1 MMVPLSFSQRRVWF
15 ASEASGTS
23 AVFNMVQ
30 AFRMSGALDPGALA
44 DALSDVAA
52 RHEILRT
59 VFPSVDGEPYQH
71 VLDTVAGRPPLTVR
85 SITEQELPTVL
96 DAIRSHPIDL
106 ATKVPIHVWVL
117 ELGPRDTVMVLLLN
131 HIAADGWSLGPLGR
145 DLAVAY
151 EARLRGEAPGWAD
164 MRLQYADYAVWQRE
178 FLGDVEDPDSVAGR
192 QLTYW
197 RDTLADAP
205 GVMALQTDR
214 PRPAMPSYQGTVVKF
229 EVPAAVHANVVRI
242 ARKRG
247 ATVFMVVHAALAGLL
262 SRMGAGTD
270 IVLGTPIA
278 GRTDDAL
285 NDVVGMFVNTLV
297 LRVDVAGVG
306 FDGLVERCREACLGA
321 FEHQDVPFE
330 GVVETLNPVRVAGA
344 HPVFQVLL
352 SFDNNRYGAVDLA
365 GVPGSS
371 IPVGVVTTQF
381 DLTFDVTEQRGAA
394 GEPAGL
400 TGEVCFATDLFDLE
414 TVQALTD
421 RFVALLSVWS
431 SDPSL
436 LVTETEA
443 VSARERAVILEAW
456 NKPAVAATGTLCEV
470 FDARVAASASSVAVV
485 SGDQQLTFDEL
496 GTQVNRWARRLVALG
511 VGAEQCVVVMLPRSV
526 DAVVGL
532 FAVIMAGGVYVPVDV
547 DAPVERLRFVCE
559 DVDAAA
565 VLTVVALA
573 DRVLP
578 GVPVVLMDDPGT
590 KTVVAHM
597 ESGPLTQV
605 PAVVPSQA
613 AYMIYTSGSTGQPK
627 GVVVS
632 HGSAVNLLNAY
643 AQGPFPRPDHDR
655 RRVALT
661 ASFTFDASI
670 EDLLMMLAGDEL
682 HVIDTATRA
691 DASALVEYVA
701 THHIDVLNMTPSYLR
716 HLLAAGLLDPN
727 GRHHPAFLNIGG
739 ERITS
744 DLWHELATTETVHAY
759 NSYGPTEAA
768 VDTLYATITG
778 DTPLVGRPLT
788 NVRVYVLD
796 DNLRLVPPGVPGE
809 LCIAGTGLARGYWQR
824 PALSSERFVPD
835 PYGQPGTR
843 MYRTGDLARWQ
854 RDGQL
859 EYLGRTDNQVKV
871 RGFRIELGEIEAAL
885 AEFPGAAHA
894 VASVHQDSHGD
905 AILVGYV
912 VPDSASQNLDTA
924 KARDWLSGRLPNYMV
939 PSAILTIDALPLT
952 TSGKLDRSKLPTPD
966 FTNLATHRKP
976 RTATELTLA
985 ALFAEALGLP
995 EVGIDDDFFD
1005 LGGHSLMATRLA
1017 NRIRVTLETELPLA
1031 TLLAYPS
1038 VALLA
1043 EQIDAGIIDS
1053 RTTRPMQPT
1062 VEPRAEVPSY
1072 EGLVPV
1078 SFAQQRLWFLDRV
1091 ERSAVYNIP
1100 LSMRLHGALSV
1111 YSLQSAVRDVVDRHE
1126 ALRTVFV
1133 EVDGVPWQRVLET
1146 DEAGIDV
1153 AVLEVSEDELAG
1165 AVREFVEQVFDLA
1178 NEAPI
1183 RAVVHRV
1190 GAEDHVLTTVVHH
1203 IAGDGW
1209 SVGPL
1214 GRDLADAYAAR
1225 LRGESPAWEPLPV
1238 QYADYAVWQRDLL
1251 GSVEDEGSVAGRQLA
1266 YWREVLA
1273 DAPEVLALPTDRPR
1287 PATASYRGE
1296 VVEFEV
1302 PEAVHAGLAR
1312 VAREHGATVFMVLQ
1326 AALAGLLC
1334 RLGAGTDIV
1343 LGTPIA
1349 GRTDEALSD
1358 LVGMFVNTLVL
1369 RADVSG
1375 DPTTRRLLEQ
1385 VRDADLAAYANQDL
1399 PFEYLVQELN
1409 PDRASSAHPLFQVA
1423 LNFVTSQETP
1433 QLTLEGLAAAPYLSN
1448 LPVAKFDLALSC
1460 VARQTSGGA
1469 AAGIACEL
1477 EFALDLFDRTTI
1489 EILGRRLQALLLGMA
1504 EDPDRHLGD
1513 IDLLD
1518 AAEREEMLGRWA
1530 GPEPASALPAL
1541 ARTTTI
1547 HAAFEQHAA
1556 TRPDAVAV
1564 TCDGVELTYGELNAR
1579 ANRLARRLVA
1589 RGAAPERFVAV
1600 VAHRSLDLVVAV
1612 LAVLKSGAG
1621 YLPVDPTYPA
1631 DRIAYLFA
1639 DADPAVV
1646 LTTADTEELVEHDL
1660 PSVVLEHELTDHP
1673 ATDLTDADRRA
1684 PMSAEH
1690 PAYVIY
1696 TSGSTGRPKG
1706 VVVPHANVIR
1716 LLTETDAWFGF
1727 GPEDVW
1733 TLFHSFA
1740 FDFSVWELWGA
1751 LCLGGRLVVVP
1762 HLVSRAPEEFL
1773 GLLEAERVTVLNQT
1787 PSAFYQLMAADREHP
1802 ARDLALRYVVFG
1814 GEALDLGRLESWYE
1828 RHADDAPVLVNMYG
1842 ITETTVHVSYIAL
1855 DRELCRRATG
1865 SEIGVGIADLRLY
1878 VVDEQLRLVPP
1889 GVPGELCVAGGGLAR
1904 GYWRRPGLTG
1914 SRFVPDPHG
1923 ASGARMYRSGDV
1935 VRWSHDGRL
1944 EYLGRADQQVKIR
1957 GFRIELGEVETAL
1970 LACPGVGQAVVSV
1983 STADVRHHQGD
1994 AMLIGYVVP
2003 IADGTM
2009 VVDQAEV
2016 REWLAGRLPAYMVPS
2031 AVIVLDRLPLTAN
2044 GKLDRR
2050 ALPDPDFSG
2059 RSSTGREPSTPAER
2073 ILAELFAE
2081 VLGLAT
2087 VGVEDNFFDLGGH
2100 SLLATR
2106 LAGRIHAAVGT
2117 VVSIRQIFGS
2127 PTPAGLA
2134 PLLAGSAPAEDPAP
2148 VVGRPRL
2155 TARAHD
2161 GLVPVSFAQQRLWFL
2176 DRVERSAV
2184 YNIPLS
2190 MRLHGA
2196 LDLQALQAG
2205 VRDVV
2210 DRHEALRTVF
2220 VEVDG
2225 VPWQRVLETD
2235 EAALDIAVIDV
2246 PEDGL
2251 AASMT
2256 RFVEQ
2261 DFDLAAEVPVRVGV
2275 HRIGPDNQT
2284 LTVVVHHIASDGWS
2298 MEPLSRDLAAA
2309 YAARLKGEAPTW
2321 EPLPVQYADY
2331 ALWQRESLGDVA
2343 DPESVAGRQLAY
2355 WRDVLADAPGTLTL
2369 PFDRP
2374 RPTSA
2379 SYRADVVR
2387 FQIPAAVHADV
2398 ARVARE
2404 RSATVFM
2411 VLQGAL
2417 AGLLSRSGAGT
2428 DIVLGTPIAGRT
2440 DDALTDLVGMF
2451 VNTLVLRVDVAGVGF
2466 DGLVDR
2472 CREACLGAFG
2482 HQDVPFE
2489 GVVEALNP
2497 VRVAGAHPVF
2507 QVLLSFD
2514 NNRYGAVD
2522 LAGMSEVPAGVMTT
2536 QFDLSFDVSEQRG
2549 AAGEPA
2555 GLTGEVCF
2563 ATDLFDLETVQALAD
2578 RFVALLSVWSSD
2590 PSLLVTETEAVS
2602 DAERAVIL
2610 GEWNK
2615 PAVAATGTLCE
2626 VLDARVAA
2634 SANSVAVV
2642 SGDRR
2647 LTFDELGT
2655 QVNQWAR
2662 WLVALGV
2669 GAERCVVVML
2679 PRTADAVV
2687 GLFAAISA
2695 GGVYVPVDV
2704 DAPVERLRF
2713 VCEDVDAAAVLT
2725 VAALAD
2731 RVPDGVPVVLM
2742 DDPATVVEVAQ
2753 LSSGPLTHTPT
2764 VVPSQAAYMIYTSG
2778 STGQPKGV
2786 VVSHGSAVNLM
2797 NAYAEGPFPRPDHD
2811 RRRVALTAS
2820 FTFDASVEDLLMM
2833 LAGDELHVIDT
2844 ATRADASALVEY
2856 LDSQRIDVVNMTPSY
2871 ARHVLAAGLLDP
2883 NRHHHPAFLNV
2894 GGERITADLWHELAT
2909 ADTVHAYN
2917 SYGPTEATVDT
2928 LYATITG
2935 DAPLIGRPLTNVRV
2949 YVLDDNL
2956 RLVPPGVSGELC
2968 IAGTGL
2974 ARGYWQRPALTGTRF
2989 VPDPYGQPGTR
3000 MYRTGDLARWQRDGQ
3015 LEYLGRTDNQ
3025 VKVRGFRIELGEI
3038 EAALAEVP
3046 GVAHVVVATH
3056 RDSHDDTILVGYLV
3070 PDSASQS
3077 LDTAKA
3083 RDWLSGRLPGYM
3095 VPSAILTIDAL
3106 PLTTSGKLDRTALP
3120 TPDFAALTT
3129 SRRPRTPT
3137 EQTLAALFAETLGL
3151 PEIGIDDDFFDL
3163 GGHSLMAAR
3172 LASRIRAALDTTIS
3186 IKDILGAPTVADLAA
3201 LVDAGG
3207 GEAALK
3213 TVLALRVGGDG
3224 YPLFCVH
3231 PGTGIG
3237 WSYGNLLRHIPAR
3250 HPVYALQATGAGPDG
3265 ALPTTVEQMARDYV
3279 REIREIQPEGPYHLL
3294 GWSFGG
3300 MVVHAMAAV
3309 LAEQRQPVALLA
3321 ALDAAVEWPD
3331 QDQLTDEADAD
3342 HEALVAALADLGV
3355 DVSEIDGPVDTTRFV
3370 SLLRAAQGDLL
3381 ASLGEETAT
3390 VLARVAINNDR
3401 LGSAYTPSTVPLA
3414 GSALLFIADR
3424 SASGREDLAA
3434 GWRTRV
3440 DGAVQVH
3447 HVDCAHHEMTLPN
3460 TLQHQHIG
3468 RILAATLMTDAPG
3481 KDETC
3486 PANHAA

>member
-30 AFRMSGALDPGALA
+30 AFRMTGTLDPGALA
-44 DALSDVAA
+44 DALADVAA

-59 VFPSVDGEPYQH
+59 VFPSADGEPYQH
-71 VLDTVAGRPPLTVR
+71 VLDAVAGRPPLTVR
-85 SITEQELPTVL
+85 TITEQELPTAL
-96 DAIRSHPIDL
+96 DSIRSHAIDL
-106 ATKVPIHVWVL
+106 ATEVPIHVWVL

-145 DLAVAY
+145 DLAVTY
-151 EARLRGEAPGWAD
+151 EARLRGEAPGWAAD
-164 MRLQYADYAVWQRE
+164 VRLQYADYAVWQRE
-178 FLGDVEDPDSVAGR
+178 LLGDVEDPDSVAGR
-192 QLTYW
+192 QLAYW
-197 RDTLADAP
+197 RDTLAGAP
-205 GVMALQTDR
+205 GVMALPTDR

-229 EVPAAVHANVVRI
+229 EVPAAVHADVVRI
-242 ARKRG
+242 ARKHG
-247 ATVFMVVHAALAGLL
+247 ATVFMVVQAALAGLL

-270 IVLGTPIA
+270 IVIGTPIA

-306 FDGLVERCREACLGA
+306 FDGLVDRCREACLGA

-330 GVVETLNPVRVAGA
+330 GVVEALNPARVAGA

-352 SFDNNRYGAVDLA
+352 SFDNNRYSAVDLA
-365 GVPGSS
+365 GVPGAS

-381 DLTFDVTEQRGAA
+381 DLTFDVSEQRGAA
-394 GEPAGL
+394 GEPTGL
-400 TGEVCFATDLFDLE
+400 TGEVCFASDLFDLE
-414 TVQALTD
+414 TVQALAD
-421 RFVALLSVWS
+421 RFVALMATWS
-431 SDPSL
+431 ADPSL
-436 LVTETEA
+436 PVTETEA
-443 VSARERAVILEAW
+443 VSARERAMILETW
-456 NKPAVAATGTLCEV
+456 NKPAVPATGTLREV
-470 FDARVAASASSVAVV
+470 FDARVLMSADADTLVCGADRVNYA
-485 SGDQQLTFDEL
+485 EL
-496 GTQVNRWARRLVALG
+496 GARVNRWARRLVALG
-511 VGAEQCVVVMLPRSV
+511 VGAEQSVVVMLPRSV

-532 FAVIMAGGVYVPVDV
+532 FAVIMAGGVYVPLDV
-547 DAPVERLRFVCE
+547 DAPVERVRFVCE
-559 DVDAAA
+559 DVTAAA
-565 VLTVVALA
+565 VLTVAALA
-573 DRVLP
+573 DRVPP

-590 KTVVAHM
+590 KTVIARLD
-597 ESGPLTQV
+597 SGPLMDV

-643 AQGPFPRPDHDR
+643 AAGPFPRPDHDR

-691 DASALVEYVA
+691 DASALVEYVD

-716 HLLAAGLLDPN
+716 HLLAAGLLDPT
-727 GRHHPAFLNIGG
+727 RHHPAYLNIGG
-739 ERITS
+739 ERISS
-744 DLWHELATTETVHAY
+744 DLWHELATAEDVRAY
-759 NSYGPTEAA
+759 NSYGPTEAT
-768 VDTLYATITG
+768 VDTLYATISG
-778 DTPLVGRPLT
+778 QTPLVGHPLT

-796 DNLRLVPPGVPGE
+796 DTLRLVPPGVPGE
-809 LCIAGTGLARGYWQR
+809 LCIAGNGLARGYWQR
-824 PALSSERFVPD
+824 PALTADRFIPD

-843 MYRTGDLARWQ
+843 MYRTGDLVRWH

-859 EYLGRTDNQVKV
+859 EYLARTDNQVKV
-871 RGFRIELGEIEAAL
+871 RGFRIELGEVEAVL

-905 AILVGYV
+905 AILVGYL
-912 VPDSASQNLDTA
+912 VPDAGQNLDTT
-924 KARDWLSGRLPNYMV
+924 KARDWLSGRLPGYMV
-939 PSAILTIDALPLT
+939 PSVILTIDTLPLT
-952 TSGKLDRSKLPTPD
+952 TSGKLDRTALPTPD
-966 FTNLATHRKP
+966 FSNLATHRKP
-976 RTATELTLA
+976 RTATEHTLA

-1031 TLLAYPS
+1031 TLLGYPS

-1043 EQIDAGIIDS
+1043 EQIDAGIVVGTTG
-1053 RTTRPMQPT
+1053 TTRPMMQPT
-1062 VEPRAEVPSY
+1062 VEPRAEEPSRD
-1072 EGLVPV
+1072 GLVPV
-1078 SFAQQRLWFLDRV
+1078 SFAQRRLWFMDRV

-1100 LSMRLHGALSV
+1100 LSMRLHGALNV
-1111 YSLQSAVRDVVDRHE
+1111 DSLRLAVHDVVDRHE
-1126 ALRTVFV
+1126 ALRTVFI

-1146 DEAGIDV
+1146 DEAGPDV
-1153 AVLEVSEDELAG
+1153 DVLEVSEEELAG
-1165 AVREFVEQVFDLA
+1165 AVGEFVEQVFDLA

-1214 GRDLADAYAAR
+1214 GRDLAEAYAAR
-1225 LRGESPAWEPLPV
+1225 LRGEAPAWEPLPV

-1251 GSVEDEGSVAGRQLA
+1251 GSVEDEASVAGRQLA
-1266 YWREVLA
+1266 YWRDVLA

-1296 VVEFEV
+1296 VVEFDV
-1302 PEAVHAGLAR
+1302 PTAVHEGLAR

-1433 QLTLEGLAAAPYLSN
+1433 QLALEGLTATPYLAN

-1469 AAGIACEL
+1469 PAGIACEL

-1489 EILGRRLQALLLGMA
+1489 EIFGHRLQALLRGMA
-1504 EDPDRHLGD
+1504 EDPDRRLGA
-1513 IDLLD
+1513 IDLLSG
-1518 AAEREEMLGRWA
+1518 AEREEMLSRWA
-1530 GPEPASALPAL
+1530 GPTPTGLPATRL
-1541 ARTTTI
+1541 TTI

-1556 TRPDAVAV
+1556 TRPNAVAV
-1564 TCDGVELTYGELNAR
+1564 TCDGVELTYRELNAR

-1589 RGAAPERFVAV
+1589 QGAAPERFVAV

-1612 LAVLKSGAG
+1612 LAVLKSGAA

-1646 LTTADTEELVEHDL
+1646 LTTADTANLVEHNL
-1660 PSVVLEHELTDHP
+1660 PSVILDLEHADCP

-1684 PMSAEH
+1684 PVSAEH

-1773 GLLEAERVTVLNQT
+1773 RLLETERVTVLNQT
-1787 PSAFYQLMAADREHP
+1787 PSAFYQLMAADRENDS
-1802 ARDLALRYVVFG
+1802 ARDLVLRYVVFG

-1855 DRELCRRATG
+1855 DRDLCRRSTG
-1865 SEIGVGIADLRLY
+1865 SEIGVGIPDLRLY

-1889 GVPGELCVAGGGLAR
+1889 GVPGELCVAGAGLAR

-1914 SRFVPDPHG
+1914 SRFVPDPYG
-1923 ASGARMYRSGDV
+1923 ASGSRMYRSGDV
-1935 VRWSHDGRL
+1935 VRWSRDGRL

-1983 STADVRHHQGD
+1983 SNDVRQGD
-1994 AMLIGYVVP
+1994 AMLLGYVVP
-2003 IADGTM
+2003 AADET
-2009 VVDQAEV
+2009 VDQAEI
-2016 REWLAGRLPAYMVPS
+2016 REWLTGRLPAYMVPS
-2031 AVIVLDRLPLTAN
+2031 AVIVLDRLPLTVN

-2050 ALPDPDFSG
+2050 ALPDPDFG
-2059 RSSTGREPSTPAER
+2059 GLSTGREPSTPAEQ
-2073 ILAELFAE
+2073 IMTELFAE

-2087 VGVEDNFFDLGGH
+2087 VGVDDNFFDLGGH

-2106 LAGRIHAAVGT
+2106 LAGRIHAATGT
-2117 VVSIRQIFGS
+2117 VVSIRQIFGT

-2134 PLLAGSAPAEDPAP
+2134 PLIADTVSAADLTPAA
-2148 VVGRPRL
+2148 GRPQL
-2155 TARAHD
+2155 TARVHD

-2190 MRLHGA
+2190 MRLHGE
-2196 LDLQALQAG
+2196 LDLQALRAA
-2205 VRDVV
+2205 VHDVV
-2210 DRHEALRTVF
+2210 DRHEALRTIF

-2225 VPWQRVLETD
+2225 VPWQRVLETE
-2235 EAALDIAVIDV
+2235 EAGIDVAVIDV

-2251 AASMT
+2251 AAGMT
-2256 RFVEQ
+2256 QFVEQ
-2261 DFDLAAEVPVRVGV
+2261 DFDLATEVPVRVGV
-2275 HRIGPDNQT
+2275 HRIAADNQT

-2298 MEPLSRDLAAA
+2298 LEPLSRDLADA
-2309 YAARLKGEAPTW
+2309 YAARLRGEAAAW

-2355 WRDVLADAPGTLTL
+2355 WRDVLADVPGTVTL

-2374 RPTSA
+2374 RPAGA
-2379 SYRADVVR
+2379 SYRGDMVR

-2398 ARVARE
+2398 ARLARE
-2404 RSATVFM
+2404 HSATVFM
-2411 VLQGAL
+2411 VVHAAL

-2428 DIVLGTPIAGRT
+2428 DIVMGTPIAGRT

-2489 GVVEALNP
+2489 SVVETFNP

-2514 NNRYGAVD
+2514 NNRYSAVD
-2522 LAGMSEVPAGVMTT
+2522 LAGMSEVPVGVMTT
-2536 QFDLSFDVSEQRG
+2536 QFDLSFDVSELRG

-2563 ATDLFDLETVQALAD
+2563 ASDLFDLETVQALAD
-2578 RFVALLSVWSSD
+2578 RFVALMAAWSAD
-2590 PSLLVTETEAVS
+2590 PSLPVTETEAVS
-2602 DAERAVIL
+2602 ARERAVIL
-2610 GEWNK
+2610 DEWNK
-2615 PAVAATGTLCE
+2615 PAVPATGTLCE
-2626 VLDARVAA
+2626 VLEARVA
-2634 SANSVAVV
+2634 SSPNSVAVV
-2642 SGDRR
+2642 SGDQR

-2655 QVNQWAR
+2655 QVDR
-2662 WLVALGV
+2662 WTRQLAAIGV

-2679 PRTADAVV
+2679 PRSVDAVV
-2687 GLFAAISA
+2687 GLFAAIAA
-2695 GGVYVPVDV
+2695 GGIYVPVDV
-2704 DAPVERLRF
+2704 ETPIERLRF

-2742 DDPATVVEVAQ
+2742 DDVAQ
-2753 LSSGPLTHTPT
+2753 LDSSPLTHTP
-2764 VVPSQAAYMIYTSG
+2764 VVVTSQAAYMIYTSG

-2786 VVSHGSAVNLM
+2786 VVSHGSAVNLL
-2797 NAYAEGPFPRPDHD
+2797 NAYAAGPFPRPDHD

-2820 FTFDASVEDLLMM
+2820 FTFDASIEDLLMM

-2856 LDSQRIDVVNMTPSY
+2856 LDNQRIDVVNMTPSY

-2883 NRHHHPAFLNV
+2883 TRHHPAYLNI
-2894 GGERITADLWHELAT
+2894 GGERISSDLWHELAT
-2909 ADTVHAYN
+2909 AEDVRAYN

-2928 LYATITG
+2928 LYATISGQT
-2935 DAPLIGRPLTNVRV
+2935 PLVGRPLTNVRV
-2949 YVLDDNL
+2949 YVLDDTL
-2956 RLVPPGVSGELC
+2956 RLVPPGVPGELC
-2968 IAGTGL
+2968 IAGNGL
-2974 ARGYWQRPALTGTRF
+2974 ARGYWQRPALTADRF

-3000 MYRTGDLARWQRDGQ
+3000 MYRTGDLVRWHHNGQ
-3015 LEYLGRTDNQ
+3015 LEYLARTDNQ

-3038 EAALAEVP
+3038 ETALAEVP
-3046 GVAHVVVATH
+3046 GVAHAVVSTH
-3056 RDSHDDTILVGYLV
+3056 RDSHGDTILVGYLV
-3070 PDSASQS
+3070 PDAGQN
-3077 LDTAKA
+3077 LDTTKA

-3095 VPSAILTIDAL
+3095 VPSAILTIDTL

-3120 TPDFAALTT
+3120 TPDFTALTT

-3137 EQTLAALFAETLGL
+3137 EQTLATLFAETLGL

-3172 LASRIRAALDTTIS
+3172 LASRIRAALNTEIS
-3186 IKDILGAPTVADLAA
+3186 IKDVLGAPTVADLAA

-3213 TVLALRVGGDG
+3213 TVLALRASGDG

-3237 WSYGNLLRHIPAR
+3237 WSYGNLLRHVPAS

-3265 ALPTTVEQMARDYV
+3265 TLPTTVEQMAHDYV
-3279 REIREIQPEGPYHLL
+3279 HRIREIQPEGPYHLL

-3331 QDQLTDEADAD
+3331 SEHPANEADAE

-3355 DVSEIDGPVDTTRFV
+3355 DVSAIDGLVDTARFGD
-3370 SLLRAAQGDLL
+3370 LLRAAQGDLL
-3381 ASLGEETAT
+3381 ASLGEDTAT

-3401 LGSAYTPSTVPLA
+3401 LGNGYTPGTVP
-3414 GSALLFIADR
+3414 GPALLFIADR
-3424 SASGREDLAA
+3424 SASDGREDLAA
-3434 GWRTRV
+3434 GWRTHV
-3440 DGAVQVH
+3440 DGDVQVL
-3447 HVDCAHHEMTLPN
+3447 HVDCAHHEMTLPT
-3460 TLQHQHIG
+3460 TLQQQNIG
-3468 RILAATLMTDAPG
+3468 PVLAAALTNTPG

-3486 PANHAA
+3486 PANRAA